1 MSWKYGSNHPF
12 VVTVTLEGKIA
23 FWLDDSQSNV
33 KVAVYGDINHCPLLT
48 TSFSAP
54 APPVFD
60 SFPKGSTA
68 SLRVGSASEGKWNSI
83 QEAFFQKSESALPP
97 TSLGGY
103 DCFLT
108 VDISVAGGIWS
119 PISSLTSVPTD
130 VGKIAAWWTP
140 QDDKDPYSP
149 SQGKCP
155 PSPLIE
161 RPEGVWADGLQV
173 IYPQATSVDFHVSY
187 HTNAP
192 PVPTSVTQSINFHIS
207 SLCAGVSLES
217 ASRCGPI
224 IFLAQSQGD
233 H

>member
-1 MSWKYGSNHPF
+1 MSWQYESKHPF

-48 TSFSAP
+48 TSFNAP
-54 APPVFD
+54 TPPVFD

-68 SLRVGSASEGKWNSI
+68 SLRIGSTSEGNWNSI
-83 QEAFFQKSESALPP
+83 QEAFFQKSELALPP

-103 DCFLT
+103 ERFLT

-140 QDDKDPYSP
+140 RDGEEP

-173 IYPQATSVDFHVSY
+173 VYPQATSVDFHVSY

-192 PVPTSVTQSINFHIS
+192 TLPPVVQSINFYIS

-224 IFLAQSQGD
+224 IFLAQSQGGHQAD